1 MKKIVVTSL
10 LVIAVGLALALT
22 GVAQNSAPAPAP
34 VRSSVAVVDVG
45 KIITEWKYIPAR
57 QEDLKKQFEPKF
69 EPIKARAEQLQKDYQ
84 VLKTMKRGTPEY
96 VQMETALIRKE
107 QDLKTENG
115 LLEKQLDEQN
125 AKILQDAYKY
135 IKQHA
140 AYYAKQI
147 GATCVIQINSADE
160 FQYYDPRVR
169 AANLT
174 MQEVAARQVVWY
186 DGAINVTD
194 QILTRLNAAATQSN
208 TARTTTSR

>member
-10 LVIAVGLALALT
+10 LVLAVGMALALT
-22 GVAQNSAPAPAP
+22 GVAQNNAPAPAP

-45 KIITEWKYIPAR
+45 KIMSEWKYVAAR

-96 VQMETALIRKE
+96 VQMENSIIRKE
-107 QDLKTENG
+107 QDIKTDDAI
-115 LLEKQLDEQN
+115 LRKQADEQE
-125 AKILQDAYKY
+125 AKIYQDAYKY

-140 AYYAKQI
+140 AFYAKQI
-147 GATCVIQINSADE
+147 GATCVIQVNTADE
-160 FQYYDPRVR
+160 FQVYNPRVP

-194 QILTRLNAAATQSN
+194 QILTRLNSIAQQSN
-208 TARTTTSR
+208 TARPTTSR